1 MPTESKQ
8 FSILKA
14 NTGILLFIDVDWEE
28 KYELKKIGF
37 CLKSEIRAPLN
48 KRGGIVGIFL
58 LLKKLFIMDQYNLA
72 DVFGLSNVT
81 LRLSGI
87 YLWYQ

>member
-14 NTGILLFIDVDWEE
+14 NTGILLSIDVDWEE
-28 KYELKKIGF
+28 KYELKKIVF

-58 LLKKLFIMDQYNLA
+58 LLRKLFIMDQYNLA
-72 DVFGLSNVT
+72 DVFGLSNLT